1 MNKLKVILSFMYYF
15 ISYFSE
21 DGGDRTIRCN
31 MRKLKKRLT
40 GSTEPRQ
47 KENKRGRGA
56 GQELGS
62 TLILQAIPR
71 LLCIDSN

>member
-15 ISYFSE
+15 ILYFSE
-21 DGGDRTIRCN
+21 DDGARTIRCN

-56 GQELGS
+56 GQHTNPAGNS
-62 TLILQAIPR
+62 QITLHR
-71 LLCIDSN
+71 F